1 MIPTIGNRNP
11 ITNYLYSQIISQLQF
26 FNIKEKNI
34 IKSLRL
40 GPMRLMDHIFR

>member
-26 FNIKEKNI
+26 FNIKEK
-34 IKSLRL
+34 KHYKVTTPWPYEADGSY
-40 GPMRLMDHIFR
+40 F